1 MVCTGRRPEECLVLR
16 NRVTYMERTGSFYI
30 VGRVGPGSG
39 RVVESISTVKGHS
52 AIPLDALLGSRLS

>member
-1 MVCTGRRPEECLVLR
+1 MHRTATGRVSGIAQSCNLHGED
-16 NRVTYMERTGSFYI
+16 GSFYI